1 MTLRTT
7 AIILGLAVLAGGCT
21 VNTYHDDVGDYQYD
35 RVIHE
40 DDAYEGYYYV
50 RIVYL
55 NGVPWY
61 VDDDLRARPVPGHL
75 RSRFR
80 YSSWTRSLPP
90 SFGRDSG
97 ERDGYRLSRIVYI
110 NGIPHNVDADRRA
123 RPIPPGLRSR
133 FSYGSVARFDDNGR
147 RPGERPVPPQYG
159 EETRPAPPAY
169 GRERREPA
177 GYEADSMSRRGMP
190 PERMR
195 EETRPLPPAYGR
207 ERRDPPG
214 YEADNMPGRGMP
226 QGRMREEM
234 RQPEPAY
241 GNQRREPSG
250 YEIDSAPRR
259 GMPQERMRD
268 EDSRQAPRFDRNDG
282 RMRQDEDVP
291 AVRGP
296 DRNDRRLA
304 PQGRDREQSAGAERQ
319 RGGDA
324 ADGNERSADSA
335 PARGNDRGRGRM
347 RDQDADSSD
356 QRDGNSGRGNRRG
369 D

>member
-7 AIILGLAVLAGGCT
+7 AIILGLAALAGGCT

-35 RVIHE
+35 ERVIHE

-55 NGVPWY
+55 NGIPWY
-61 VDDDLRARPVPGHL
+61 VDDDLRARPVPAHL
-75 RSRFR
+75 RGQFR
-80 YSSWTRSLPP
+80 YSSWARSLPP

-110 NGIPHNVDADRRA
+110 NGVPHTVDADRRA

-159 EETRPAPPAY
+159 DY
-169 GRERREPA
+169 GRERREPTV
-177 GYEADSMSRRGMP
+177 YETDNMPRRGMP

-195 EETRPLPPAYGR
+195 EETRPLPPGYGR
-207 ERRDPPG
+207 ERRDPSG
-214 YEADNMPGRGMP
+214 YEADSMPGRGMP

-234 RQPEPAY
+234 RQPQPAY
-241 GNQRREPSG
+241 GNERRDPPG
-250 YEIDSAPRR
+250 YEVDNAPRR

-268 EDSRQAPRFDRNDG
+268 ADSRQAPHFERNDG
-282 RMRQDEDVP
+282 RMRQDEDGP

-296 DRNDRRLA
+296 DRSYRLA

-319 RGGDA
+319 AGRDA
-324 ADGNERSADSA
+324 AGGNERSADSA
-335 PARGNDRGRGRM
+335 PARGNDRGRGRI
-347 RDQDADSSD
+347 RDQEADSWD
-356 QRDGNSGRGNRRG
+356 QRDGDSGRGNRRG